1 MKIKLSAALAAAVV
15 LVTANANAEV
25 EVKTDGG
32 LRVSDDNYSFRV
44 GARIMYDYN
53 KSELNGVTDEDGF
66 DVRRARVYI
75 SGTVAEDWG
84 FKSQWNVD
92 GDGFEDLYIRYTG
105 FGSAARITIGN
116 QKVPFG
122 LEELQSSKDISVLER
137 SAITE
142 QYAVGRSESVQL
154 DGKLGS
160 NQTYAISAY
169 TQDEAE
175 DDAKEDVG
183 FAARYTIAPIN
194 NDSTVVHLGAA
205 YRDIA
210 DENAFG
216 LEFGLATGPFHF
228 QAEYADGDFGDVSE
242 NGYYAQAGYVITGES
257 RPYSGGVFGRIAPG
271 GNGGAWEAVVRYE
284 DGYGNH
290 SDIELGR
297 TDASAFTVGLNYY
310 PHKTVRIG
318 MNYTDGD
325 SNVANEDGSFDD
337 GNEFRIRFQLAF

>member
-1 MKIKLSAALAAAVV
+1 MNIKLSAAFLAASLIFSAS
-15 LVTANANAEV
+15 ANAELT
-25 EVKTDGG
+25 VKTDGG

-53 KSELNGVTDEDGF
+53 KAELNGVADEDGF
-66 DVRRARVYI
+66 NLRRGRVYI
-75 SGTVAEDWG
+75 SGTVAENWAY
-84 FKSQWNVD
+84 KSQWNVD

-105 FGSAARITIGN
+105 WGSMAQLTIGN

-122 LEELQSSKDISVLER
+122 LEEMQSSKDISILER

-142 QYAVGRSESVQL
+142 QYGVGRSESINL
-154 DGKLGS
+154 SGKTG
-160 NQTYAISAY
+160 NQTYSISAY
-169 TQDEAE
+169 TQADDDDENLE
-175 DDAKEDVG
+175 DIG
-183 FAARYTIAPIN
+183 FAGRYTIAPIN
-194 NDSTVVHLGAA
+194 NDNAVVHLGAA
-205 YRDIA
+205 YRDA
-210 DENAFG
+210 GDDSALG

-228 QAEYADGDFGDVSE
+228 QAEYGDGDFGGTEDS
-242 NGYYAQAGYVITGES
+242 GYYAQAGYVITGES
-257 RPYSGGVFGRIAPG
+257 RPYSGGVFGRVAPG

-318 MNYTDGD
+318 INYTDGE
-325 SNVANEDGSFDD
+325 SNIANEDGTFDD
-337 GNEFRIRFQLAF
+337 GNEFRVRFQLAF